1 LLCLIKFWAFF
12 YFICHT
18 PIYFTSK
25 IKTPIMNNPLSTKYS
40 EKENIALIDKVLK
53 GNSKALDKLVG
64 IHQSFIYNVA
74 WKMTHSNEDAL
85 DLTQEVLIKVIT
97 KLSTFKR
104 ESAFRT
110 WLYRIVFNEFLQTK
124 RKEKEKIFSSF
135 EVHDQQLNAVPDP
148 ELTPEEELEL
158 TDYTKEVKFRC
169 TSAMLIC
176 LDREQ
181 RLIYLLG
188 ESFGINHTMGAEIFG
203 ISKENFRVK
212 LSRARKEL
220 HNYMEYRCGLINKSN
235 PCRCSK
241 KAKSALKMGVL
252 DENNLILKP
261 AYTKKIGD
269 FVQENQ
275 EEMRE
280 VIDQKYVEIFRDHPS
295 KSSFDAETVMN
306 KIIKDQT
313 IKNLFN
319 I

>member
-1 LLCLIKFWAFF
+1 MK
-12 YFICHT
+12 
-18 PIYFTSK
+18 
-25 IKTPIMNNPLSTKYS
+25 NPLSINYS
-40 EKENIALIDKVLK
+40 EEENLSLVDKVLD
-53 GNSKALDKLVG
+53 GNSKALDELVD
-64 IHQSFIYNVA
+64 IHQAFIYNVA
-74 WKMTHSNEDAL
+74 WKMTHDTQDAL

-104 ESAFRT
+104 KSAFRT

-124 RKEKEKIFSSF
+124 RKAKEVAFPSF

-158 TDYTKEVKFRC
+158 KDYTQEVKFRC

-188 ESFGINHTMGAEIFG
+188 DSFGIDHNLGAEIFK
-203 ISKENFRVK
+203 ISKQNFRVK

-220 HNYMEYRCGLINKSN
+220 HNYMEYRCGLIKKSN

-252 DENNLILKP
+252 NEDNLIFKSS
-261 AYTKKIGD
+261 YTKKIGD
-269 FVQENQ
+269 FVVENQ
-275 EEMRE
+275 DTMRE
-280 VIDQKYVEIFRDHPS
+280 VLDQKYVAIFRNHPG
-295 KSSFDAETVMN
+295 KSEFDAETVVS
-306 KIIKDQT
+306 KIINDKT

>member
-1 LLCLIKFWAFF
+1 MK
-12 YFICHT
+12 
-18 PIYFTSK
+18 
-25 IKTPIMNNPLSTKYS
+25 NPLSINYS
-40 EKENIALIDKVLK
+40 EEANLALVDKVLE
-53 GNSKALDKLVG
+53 GDSRALDQLVD
-64 IHQSFIYNVA
+64 IHQAFIYNVA
-74 WKMTHSNEDAL
+74 WKMTHCNEDAL

-104 ESAFRT
+104 KSAFRT

-124 RKEKEKIFSSF
+124 RKAKEVAFPSF
-135 EVHDQQLNAVPDP
+135 EIHDKQLNAVPDP
-148 ELTPEEELEL
+148 ELTPEEALEIK
-158 TDYTKEVKFRC
+158 DYTREVKFRC

-188 ESFGINHTMGAEIFG
+188 DSFGIDHNLGAEVFG
-203 ISKENFRVK
+203 ISKQNFRVK

-252 DENNLILKP
+252 NKDNLIFKP
-261 AYTKKIGD
+261 SYTKKIGD
-269 FVQENQ
+269 FVLEKQDI
-275 EEMRE
+275 MRE
-280 VIDQKYVEIFRDHPS
+280 VLDQKYVEIFRDHPGRS
-295 KSSFDAETVMN
+295 EFDAQTVVS
-306 KIIKDQT
+306 KIINDKT

>member
-1 LLCLIKFWAFF
+1 MK
-12 YFICHT
+12 
-18 PIYFTSK
+18 
-25 IKTPIMNNPLSTKYS
+25 NPLSINYS
-40 EKENIALIDKVLK
+40 EEENLALVDKILE
-53 GNSKALDKLVG
+53 GDSKALDKLVD
-64 IHQSFIYNVA
+64 IHQAFIYNVA

-85 DLTQEVLIKVIT
+85 DLTQEVLIKIIT

-104 ESAFRT
+104 KSAFRT

-124 RKEKEKIFSSF
+124 RKVKEEVFSSF

-148 ELTPEEELEL
+148 ELTPEEALEL
-158 TDYTKEVKFRC
+158 KDYAREVKFRC

-188 ESFGINHTMGAEIFG
+188 DTFGIDHNLGAEIFG
-203 ISKENFRVK
+203 ISKQNFRVK

-252 DENNLILKP
+252 DENSLIFKSS
-261 AYTKKIGD
+261 YTKKIGD
-269 FVQENQ
+269 FVTENQ
-275 EEMRE
+275 EVMRE
-280 VIDQKYVEIFRDHPS
+280 VIDQKYVEVFRTHPS
-295 KSSFDAETVMN
+295 KSEFNAESVVS
-306 KIIKDQT
+306 KIINDKT

>member
-1 LLCLIKFWAFF
+1 LV
-12 YFICHT
+12 
-18 PIYFTSK
+18 
-25 IKTPIMNNPLSTKYS
+25 
-40 EKENIALIDKVLK
+40 DKVLD
-53 GNSKALDKLVG
+53 GDSKALDKLVD
-64 IHQSFIYNVA
+64 IHQAFIYNVA

-104 ESAFRT
+104 KSAFRT

-124 RKEKEKIFSSF
+124 RKAKEEAFPSF

-148 ELTPEEELEL
+148 ELTPEEELEIK
-158 TDYTKEVKFRC
+158 DYTREVKLRC

-188 ESFGINHTMGAEIFG
+188 DSFGIDHNIGSEIFG
-203 ISKENFRVK
+203 ISKQNFRVK

-220 HNYMEYRCGLINKSN
+220 HNYMEYRCGLIKKSN
-235 PCRCSK
+235 PCRCAK

-252 DENNLILKP
+252 NENNLIFKP
-261 AYTKKIGD
+261 SYTKKIGN
-269 FVQENQ
+269 FVTEK
-275 EEMRE
+275 EDIMRE
-280 VIDQKYVEIFRDHPS
+280 VLDQKYVEIFRTHPG
-295 KSSFDAETVMN
+295 KSEFDAETVIS
-306 KIIKDQT
+306 KIINDKT

>member
-1 LLCLIKFWAFF
+1 MK
-12 YFICHT
+12 
-18 PIYFTSK
+18 
-25 IKTPIMNNPLSTKYS
+25 NPLADNYS
-40 EKENIALIDKVLK
+40 EEANLELVDQVLS
-53 GNSKALDKLVG
+53 GNSKALNKLVD
-64 IHQSFIYNVA
+64 IHQAFIYNVA
-74 WKMTHSNEDAL
+74 WKMTHSKEDAL

-97 KLSTFKR
+97 KLSTFKKK
-104 ESAFRT
+104 SAFRT

-124 RKEKEKIFSSF
+124 RKAKEEAFPSF
-135 EVHDQQLNAVPDP
+135 ESHDQQLNMVPDP

-158 TDYTKEVKFRC
+158 KDYTREVKLRC

-188 ESFGINHTMGAEIFG
+188 DMFGIDHNVGAEIFE
-203 ISKENFRVK
+203 ITPQNFRVK

-252 DENNLILKP
+252 NENNLIFKP
-261 AYTKKIGD
+261 SYTKKIGD
-269 FVQENQ
+269 FVSENQ
-275 EEMRE
+275 DTMTSVLDR
-280 VIDQKYVEIFRDHPS
+280 KYVEVYRDHPG
-295 KSSFDAETVMN
+295 KSEFDAETVIS
-306 KIIKDQT
+306 KIINDQT

>member
-1 LLCLIKFWAFF
+1 MK
-12 YFICHT
+12 
-18 PIYFTSK
+18 
-25 IKTPIMNNPLSTKYS
+25 NPLSINYS
-40 EKENIALIDKVLK
+40 DKDNLELVDKVLD
-53 GNSKALDKLVG
+53 GDSKALDQLVE
-64 IHQSFIYNVA
+64 IHQAFIYNVA

-110 WLYRIVFNEFLQTK
+110 WLYRIVFNEFLQSK
-124 RKEKEKIFSSF
+124 RKAKEESFPSF
-135 EVHDQQLNAVPDP
+135 ESHDQQLNAVPNPD
-148 ELTPEEELEL
+148 LTPEEELEL
-158 TDYTKEVKFRC
+158 SDYTKEIKFRC

-188 ESFGINHTMGAEIFG
+188 DSFGIDHNLGAEIFG
-203 ISKENFRVK
+203 ISKQNFRVK

-220 HNYMEYRCGLINKSN
+220 HNYMEYRCGLIKKSN

-252 DENNLILKP
+252 NENNLILKP
-261 AYTKKIGD
+261 SYTKKIGD
-269 FVQENQ
+269 FVAENQ
-275 EEMRE
+275 DTMRD
-280 VIDQKYVEIFRDHPS
+280 VLDQKYVEVFRDHPG
-295 KSSFDAETVMN
+295 KTDFDAETVIS
-306 KIIKDQT
+306 KIINDKT
-313 IKNLFN
+313 IKNLFK

>member
-1 LLCLIKFWAFF
+1 MK
-12 YFICHT
+12 
-18 PIYFTSK
+18 
-25 IKTPIMNNPLSTKYS
+25 NPLSINYS
-40 EKENIALIDKVLK
+40 EEENLALVDKVLD
-53 GNSKALDKLVG
+53 GDSKALDKLVD
-64 IHQSFIYNVA
+64 IHQAFIYNLA
-74 WKMTHSNEDAL
+74 WKMTHSTEDAL

-124 RKEKEKIFSSF
+124 RKAKEEAFPSF
-135 EVHDQQLNAVPDP
+135 DVHDQQLNAVPDP
-148 ELTPEEELEL
+148 ELTPEEELEIK
-158 TDYTKEVKFRC
+158 DYTREVKLRC

-188 ESFGINHTMGAEIFG
+188 DSFGIDHNIGSEIFG
-203 ISKENFRVK
+203 ISKQNFRVK

-220 HNYMEYRCGLINKSN
+220 HNYMEYRCGLIKKSN
-235 PCRCSK
+235 PCRCAK

-252 DENNLILKP
+252 NENNLIFKP
-261 AYTKKIGD
+261 SYTKRISD
-269 FVQENQ
+269 FVVEKQDA
-275 EEMRE
+275 MRE
-280 VIDQKYVEIFRDHPS
+280 VLDQKYVEIFKTHPG
-295 KSSFDAETVMN
+295 KSEFDAETVIS
-306 KIIKDQT
+306 KIINDKT

>member
-1 LLCLIKFWAFF
+1 MK
-12 YFICHT
+12 
-18 PIYFTSK
+18 
-25 IKTPIMNNPLSTKYS
+25 NPLSNDYS
-40 EKENIALIDKVLK
+40 EKDNLVLVTNVLN
-53 GNSKALDKLVG
+53 GDSKALDKLVD
-64 IHQSFIYNVA
+64 IHQTFIYNVA

-104 ESAFRT
+104 KSAFRT

-124 RKEKEKIFSSF
+124 RKTKEEIFSSF

-148 ELTPEEELEL
+148 ELTPAEELEL
-158 TDYTKEVKFRC
+158 TDYTNEVKFRC

-188 ESFGINHTMGAEIFG
+188 DSFGIDHNIGAEIFE
-203 ISKENFRVK
+203 ISPQNFRVK

-235 PCRCSK
+235 PCRCVK
-241 KAKSALKMGVL
+241 KAKSALEMGVL
-252 DENNLILKP
+252 NENNLILKP
-261 AYTKKIGD
+261 SYTKQIGD
-269 FVQENQ
+269 FVLNNID
-275 EEMRE
+275 EMRD
-280 VIDQKYVEIFRDHPS
+280 VIDQKYVEIFRTHPA
-295 KSSFDAETVMN
+295 KSDFDANMVIT
-306 KIIKDQT
+306 KIINDQT

>member
-1 LLCLIKFWAFF
+1 MK
-12 YFICHT
+12 
-18 PIYFTSK
+18 
-25 IKTPIMNNPLSTKYS
+25 NPLSINYS
-40 EKENIALIDKVLK
+40 EQKNLELLDKVLK
-53 GNSKALDKLVG
+53 GNSKALDELVE
-64 IHQSFIYNVA
+64 IHQAFIYNIA

-124 RKEKEKIFSSF
+124 RKAKEDIFTSF
-135 EVHDQQLNAVPDP
+135 EEHDRQLNAVPDP

-158 TDYTKEVKFRC
+158 KDYTNEVKFRC

-188 ESFGINHTMGAEIFG
+188 DSFGIDHNVGAEIFR
-203 ISKENFRVK
+203 ISKQNFRVK

-220 HNYMEYRCGLINKSN
+220 HNYMENRCGLINKSN
-235 PCRCSK
+235 PCRCTK

-252 DENNLILKP
+252 NADNLIFKP
-261 AYTKKIGD
+261 SYRNKIGD
-269 FVQENQ
+269 FVSKNQ
-275 EEMRE
+275 DTMRE
-280 VIDQKYVEIFRDHPS
+280 KLDQKYVEIFRSHPG
-295 KSSFDAETVMN
+295 KSEFDARTVVS
-306 KIIKDQT
+306 KIINDKT

-319 I
+319 L